1 MKFYGAITKTEEMD
15 DGTIKVWGTASSEA
29 IDSDGEIITAEAMKA
44 AIPDYMKFGGT
55 GAVREMHKAAAAG
68 TTFEIEVL
76 DDGTT
81 SIGTHI
87 VDPVAVKKVKT
98 GVYKGF
104 SIGGKVTSRDEL
116 KKTTVTGLKLVE
128 ISLVDRPA
136 NQDAIFSLVK
146 FEEGEEHDIKKYA
159 GEQIYDASQALEALR
174 AVFYLYSKEL
184 SETVENPDQV
194 EALKSVIDNLK
205 AFIASEIKEPD
216 NSADAGFI
224 AYAATTDDL
233 HKAGAEISAKNKKT
247 AQAIHDH
254 AVSLGASC
262 TPDAEKAEGSDDLQ
276 KVQPER
282 DDLQKAYDTHT
293 AALESISKACGEA
306 GCIEGGLI
314 PDFIKGLKEE
324 LDTIKAKPAPAKAVL
339 STIAIGKTADSVG
352 SDLTQYDDCVVKNA
366 DGTVN
371 EAASLMKA
379 TRRGLA

>member
-159 GEQIYDASQALEALR
+159 GEQIYDASQALDALR

-233 HKAGAEISAKNKKT
+233 HKAGAEISAKNKEKM
-247 AQAIHDH
+247 QQIHDH
-254 AVSLGASC
+254 AVSMGASC
-262 TPDAEKAEGSDDLQ
+262 SSAEKAEGAEDLLKMQ
-276 KVQPER
+276 SENH
-282 DDLQKAYDTHT
+282 DLKKQFQD
-293 AALESISKACGEA
+293 
-306 GCIEGGLI
+306 
-314 PDFIKGLKEE
+314 
-324 LDTIKAKPAPAKAVL
+324 LDTKYADLKKSLHDTTLELELIKAEPAPAKAVL
-339 STIAIGKTADSVG
+339 STIAIGKTEDSVG

-379 TRRGLA
+379 THRGLA